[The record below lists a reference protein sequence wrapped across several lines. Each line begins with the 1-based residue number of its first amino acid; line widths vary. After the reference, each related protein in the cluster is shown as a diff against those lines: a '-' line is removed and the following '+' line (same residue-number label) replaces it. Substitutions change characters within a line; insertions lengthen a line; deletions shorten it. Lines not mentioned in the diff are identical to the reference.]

1 MESEVV
7 KKLIFGLA
15 WMLGAC
21 GALPPPLCPGT
32 REYDVQVCRGEK
44 TYRVPNFYGEAEQ
57 RRNKCLQCIDVDQN
71 CYMMAPPRQCK
82 INNGKGDW

>member
-1 MESEVV
+1 LESEVV

-71 CYMMAPPRQCK
+71 CYMMSPPKQCK
-82 INNGKGDW
+82 ANNWKY